1 MLLLFCYSHQF
12 YLHAKLEL
20 CEGRL
25 RPTDNLTICKTI
37 ALLAQAELGSCD
49 DLVALMQFYNYWCE
63 HLGVSMDEDDE
74 SIDRVQKLYSEMKV
88 CIKKIFCRLYL
99 NNTYLYIYN
108 LLTF

>member
-25 RPTDNLTICKTI
+25 KPTDNLTICKTI

-49 DLVALMQFYNYWCE
+49 DLVALVQFYNYWCE
-63 HLGVSMDEDDE
+63 HLGVSMNEDDE
-74 SIDRVQKLYSEMKV
+74 SIDRIQKLYSEMKV
-88 CIKKIFCRLYL
+88 YKRKIFFVG
-99 NNTYLYIYN
+99 YI
-108 LLTF
+108 